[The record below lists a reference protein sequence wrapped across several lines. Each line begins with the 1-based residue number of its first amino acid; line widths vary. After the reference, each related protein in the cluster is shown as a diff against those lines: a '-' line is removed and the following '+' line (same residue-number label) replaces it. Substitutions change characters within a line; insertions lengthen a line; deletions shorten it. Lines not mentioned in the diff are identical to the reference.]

1 MIWKR
6 GRIWQVRIK
15 RKGKSIRRSTS
26 TSNKEL
32 AQKIE
37 RDIWNRL
44 EEGTWFEKAKK
55 IKMTEVIEK
64 YMTEISPFKQGS
76 HERNKQIAKHF
87 KAFLSD
93 VLLEDVR
100 PALLSRYKSERLL
113 TITKRGGL
121 VSPDTVRKELS
132 LLRQIFNVAIDEW
145 ELCKENPVRKII
157 RSLPQEERRVRYVLP
172 EEAEQLK
179 FTIPTWLK
187 AIVITACQTGLRR
200 RNLLNLTV
208 QQLDLI
214 SNRIIIERTKNGD
227 PIGIAMTSIVRETLL
242 NVIRERTV
250 VSPYVFCDDRG
261 KACSPYKVS
270 MAFRRACERAGVKNL
285 RFHDLRHDFA
295 TLMLSKTRNL
305 IDVQQSLGHRDPRMS
320 LRYAHLLPDDLK
332 GAFEAIDNTGT
343 ASIISYLKIDNLRK
357 AVETLEAGHKK
368 GHNHDEE
375 GIEYAVNH

>member
-15 RKGKSIRRSTS
+15 RKGKSVRRSTS

-44 EEGTWFEKAKK
+44 EEGTWFDKAKK

-76 HERNKQIAKHF
+76 HERNKQIVEHF
-87 KAFLSD
+87 KIFLGD

-113 TITKRGGL
+113 TITKRGGP

-157 RSLPQEERRVRYVLP
+157 RSLPQEEKRVRYVLP
-172 EEAEQLK
+172 EEAEKLR
-179 FTIPTWLK
+179 FTIPVWLK
-187 AIVITACQTGLRR
+187 PLVITACQTGLRR
-200 RNLLNLTV
+200 RNLVNLTV
-208 QQLDLI
+208 QQLDLT

-227 PIGIAMTSIVRETLL
+227 PIGIVVTSIVSETLL
-242 NVIRERTV
+242 NLIRERTV
-250 VSPYVFCDDRG
+250 ISPYVFCDDRG
-261 KACSPYKVS
+261 KAYSPHRVS
-270 MAFRRACERAGVKNL
+270 MAFKRACEHAGVTNL
-285 RFHDLRHDFA
+285 RLHDLRHDFA
-295 TLMLSKTRNL
+295 TLMLRKTKNL
-305 IDVQQSLGHRDPRMS
+305 VDVQHSLGHRDPRMS
-320 LRYAHLLPDDLK
+320 LRYAHLLPDDLR

-343 ASIISYLKIDNLRK
+343 ASILSQID
-357 AVETLEAGHKK
+357 
-368 GHNHDEE
+368 HNGENE
-375 GIEYAVNH
+375 KVCNAVNP